1 MAEPATPSAAAASRR
16 LAPRAAIFALIAF
29 ALAFQGSRGIWDPD
43 EGRYTAVALRM
54 LRSGDWFTPALS
66 NEVPHF
72 SKPPLTYWALAS
84 SIGLFGR
91 NEWAARLPN
100 ALAFVATVLLA
111 GALARR
117 LAPGREQLA
126 AVVQATSLLPFV
138 AANVVTTD
146 TLLTAFETLA
156 VAGFVEHRFGGADRR
171 LPLCAMWLGFGLA
184 FLTKGPPGLLP
195 LLAILAF
202 SAWTD
207 GARVTAR
214 LFRLPALAVFA
225 VVAFGWYA
233 AQLRVRPDLL
243 GYLLGTELA
252 ARVTSE
258 GLNRSPGV
266 AGILQHYVPVLLVG
280 ALPWAPWAMARAWR
294 QRGAKTRPASDPG
307 LRFVALWLLLPLAVF
322 FASQSRLP
330 LYLLPLS
337 VPASLAIAR
346 ALPADAFAPRR
357 RRRVLAAWALLL
369 VGLRGLGGVWV
380 SDRDGRRL
388 ARELAASLPYPPAEL
403 VVVNRKA
410 PYSLSFYF
418 DVDVE
423 RVALESISPPVL
435 EPSYRPLL
443 EPLRAELTERD
454 RATIWLVP
462 KRLDEVFVGELE
474 AAGWRGR
481 RIGEVEGLDV
491 FVDPRPAPSR
501 VP

>member
-1 MAEPATPSAAAASRR
+1 VSEPVGSTAAAPARR
-16 LAPRAAIFALIAF
+16 RARSLAIFALVAF
-29 ALAFQGSRGIWDPD
+29 ALAFQGTRGIWDTD

-54 LRSGDWFTPALS
+54 LRTGDWFTPTLS
-66 NEVPHF
+66 HDVPHF

-100 ALAFVATVLLA
+100 AFAFVATVLLT
-111 GALARR
+111 GAIARR
-117 LAPGREQLA
+117 LAPGREELA

-195 LLAILAF
+195 LVALLAF
-202 SAWTD
+202 SLWTD
-207 GARVTAR
+207 GGRATLR
-214 LFRLPALAVFA
+214 LLRPLGLALFAAVA
-225 VVAFGWYA
+225 LGWYV

-243 GYLLGTELA
+243 GYLLGAEVVE
-252 ARVTSE
+252 RVSSDAF
-258 GLNRSPGV
+258 NRSPGL
-266 AGILQHYVPVLLVG
+266 AGILKQYAPVLLVG
-280 ALPWAPWAMARAWR
+280 ALPWWPWAAARAWPR
-294 QRGAKTRPASDPG
+294 RREILEPRRDPVFRLVG
-307 LRFVALWLLLPLAVF
+307 LWLLVPLAVF
-322 FASQSRLP
+322 LVSSSRLP

-346 ALPADAFAPRR
+346 ALPADALAPLRR
-357 RRRVLAAWALLL
+357 RRMLALWVLLL
-369 VGLRGLGGVWV
+369 IGLKGLGGVWE

-388 ARELAASLPYPPAEL
+388 ARELAAILPYPPAEL
-403 VVVNRKA
+403 VMVNRKP

-423 RVALESISPPVL
+423 RVALESISPPEQ

-443 EPLRAELTERD
+443 EPLRAGLAQQK
-454 RATIWLVP
+454 RATVWLVP
-462 KRLDEVFVGELE
+462 KRLDEVFLGELE

-481 RIGEVEGLDV
+481 PMAEIEGLGV
-491 FVDPRPAPSR
+491 FLEPRPAAPR
-501 VP
+501 

>member
-1 MAEPATPSAAAASRR
+1 M
-16 LAPRAAIFALIAF
+16 
-29 ALAFQGSRGIWDPD
+29 
-43 EGRYTAVALRM
+43 
-54 LRSGDWFTPALS
+54 
-66 NEVPHF
+66 
-72 SKPPLTYWALAS
+72 
-84 SIGLFGR
+84 
-91 NEWAARLPN
+91 
-100 ALAFVATVLLA
+100 
-111 GALARR
+111 
-117 LAPGREQLA
+117 
-126 AVVQATSLLPFV
+126 
-138 AANVVTTD
+138 
-146 TLLTAFETLA
+146 
-156 VAGFVEHRFGGADRR
+156 
-171 LPLCAMWLGFGLA
+171 
-184 FLTKGPPGLLP
+184 
-195 LLAILAF
+195 
-202 SAWTD
+202 
-207 GARVTAR
+207 
-214 LFRLPALAVFA
+214 
-225 VVAFGWYA
+225 AFGWYA

-243 GYLLGTELA
+243 GYLLGTEVA
-252 ARVTSE
+252 ARVASE
-258 GLNRSPGV
+258 GFDRSPG
-266 AGILQHYVPVLLVG
+266 AGRHPAALRAGAPGRGAALG
-280 ALPWAPWAMARAWR
+280 ALGDGARVGDSGER
-294 QRGAKTRPASDPG
+294 RLRPASDPG
-307 LRFVALWLLLPLAVF
+307 LRLVALWLLLPLAVF

-357 RRRVLAAWALLL
+357 RRWALAVWALLL